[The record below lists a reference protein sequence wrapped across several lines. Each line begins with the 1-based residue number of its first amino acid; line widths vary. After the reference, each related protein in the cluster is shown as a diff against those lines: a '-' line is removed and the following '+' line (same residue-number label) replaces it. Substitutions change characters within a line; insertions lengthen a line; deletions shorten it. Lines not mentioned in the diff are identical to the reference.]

1 MYPAS
6 IVLAFAIV
14 KYSSLEI
21 VTSNYDAPFIPISI
35 VVFDAHYGKHPG
47 AVRIEL
53 IDLSLRR
60 RLNKCCEVCV

>member
-6 IVLAFAIV
+6 VVLALAIV

-21 VTSNYDAPFIPISI
+21 VTSKHDAPFIPMSI

-53 IDLSLRR
+53 INLSL
-60 RLNKCCEVCV
+60 